1 MEEEDDLSPA
11 TAEAIELWLA
21 CAASKSYPQD
31 PTMKD
36 GLEPESK
43 TDIVPAYPQPQDN
56 HSGSH

>member
-11 TAEAIELWLA
+11 TAEAIELYLA
-21 CAASKSYPQD
+21 YAASKSYPQD

-36 GLEPESK
+36 GLEPELK
-43 TDIVPAYPQPQDN
+43 EAIMPAYPQPQDN